1 MIRCEMTFSPPYFLL
16 CLACSSPCFL
26 LRSTCSSLC
35 SGFVWCSN
43 ANAGTLK
50 FSPAKR
56 ATKWNGYR
64 LCRVVL
70 PVPISESISS
80 WFMCAHN
87 HTEPRPSKAVHLQ
100 ASIVTFSKLS
110 YLVGSQALHVC
121 TEVTGRSQ
129 AHAGLQMSAVFV
141 CCAHTWPELMAMRLS
156 FLKSRPG
163 KDAEFGLCSC
173 AYLT

>member
-1 MIRCEMTFSPPYFLL
+1 
-16 CLACSSPCFL
+16 
-26 LRSTCSSLC
+26 
-35 SGFVWCSN
+35 
-43 ANAGTLK
+43 
-50 FSPAKR
+50 
-56 ATKWNGYR
+56 
-64 LCRVVL
+64 
-70 PVPISESISS
+70 
-80 WFMCAHN
+80 MCAHN

-163 KDAEFGLCSC
+163 KDAEFGLCAWGRLGTIKWLFTPENDCVCHTDSFHI
-173 AYLT
+173 ALWGFLGRTLFDRKMDASHHLVHFFRRGVHLFPDEW

>member
-1 MIRCEMTFSPPYFLL
+1 MT
-16 CLACSSPCFL
+16 CSCPCFL
-26 LRSTCSSLC
+26 LRSSCSSLC
-35 SGFVWCSN
+35 SGFVWCLN
-43 ANAGTLK
+43 ANAGTFE

-64 LCRVVL
+64 LCHVVH
-70 PVPISESISS
+70 PVPISASISS
-80 WFMCAHN
+80 SFMCVHN
-87 HTEPRPSKAVHLQ
+87 HTEPRPSHAVYLQ

-129 AHAGLQMSAVFV
+129 AHTGLQMSAVLV
-141 CCAHTWPELMAMRLS
+141 CCALTWPELMAMRLS